1 MITPAMLKSFLRI
14 TRWLFLV
21 MVCAGLVWLGW
32 YGYTKGLGRHWRSL
46 LEKEF
51 ARYGLYIDVGK
62 ITLDPFRG
70 LIARDVQIFNNK
82 EEENLLAEINQ
93 VSLDINYAN
102 LFQHEPALNS
112 VDLSGATLI
121 VPLNFRSPQ
130 SGKVRVTDFHSR
142 IYLFPGRIEVRQAS
156 AQLYGIRINAAATL
170 IHPGNISTAVAAVA
184 NDPDP
189 SDVTIKFIA
198 NLFHELRRMRYPE
211 PAVLSFSFQMD
222 LANPRDWR
230 ISDGS
235 LVAPDVKKSS
245 AELKDLAA
253 KFSFENQRLS
263 LHSLHITD
271 SRGELFAL
279 GTWDVTNGEKKFQ
292 VRSTIDLPQL
302 FRDEPGFDWLR
313 EWEFAQPPEFEL
325 EGALLR
331 NWEPQIVG
339 KLSLEQFSV
348 RGVTFQG
355 LRAEFSR
362 RGKSWMASNVELTHR
377 TGTVTGEVIDRPQ
390 EFRLRLHSALNP
402 KAIAPL
408 LPTAFLSLLSD
419 WEFQAPPVVQ
429 IDLQGSSPEIRR
441 LNGSGQCWLGPSRF
455 RGVSIDSGS
464 ATFRLK
470 PWQISFENV
479 RISRAEGVAT
489 GSFVLNLRTKKL
501 AQLEAEAHLQP
512 AAIAAWFAPSFLPL
526 LDHFQFSQA
535 PALNLKSNEQNGRT
549 ELSMHID
556 ADSGV
561 VFRCGLLEM
570 PFASASADLRQNQDE
585 TDLTIPNGR
594 IGQGQCSVT
603 LQQSHPNATLDSEVN
618 FNRVSLSDLRI
629 RSTFLA
635 GWEGELSG
643 WLKSGFDA
651 SDSTRD
657 RAEGKL
663 TLDTGDLSQLHFVEP
678 GFKKL
683 VSAGFNR
690 LGQLDVEFV
699 VDLGL
704 LKISQL
710 SLVSGE
716 HVVDLSGSVDLSTGA
731 TQLSG
736 HLDQEAA
743 IARVTGSITDPDWEI
758 TVPHRD

>member
-1 MITPAMLKSFLRI
+1 MFRRLPRI
-14 TRWLFLV
+14 TRWLLLV
-21 MVCAGLVWLGW
+21 LVCAGLVWLGW

-51 ARYGLYIDVGK
+51 ARYGLYIDIGK

-93 VSLDINYAN
+93 ASLDINYAN

-112 VDLSGATLI
+112 VDLSGATLL

-130 SGKVRVTDFHSR
+130 SGKVRVTDFHAR

-170 IHPGNISTAVAAVA
+170 IHPQNISTAVAAVA

-189 SDVTIKFIA
+189 SDATIKFIA
-198 NLFHELRRMRYPE
+198 DLFHELRGIRYLE

-230 ISDGS
+230 ISEGS
-235 LVAPDVKKSS
+235 LVAPDVKKGT

-253 KFSFENQRLS
+253 KFSFDNQRLS
-263 LHSLHITD
+263 LRSLHVTD

-279 GTWDVTNGEKKFQ
+279 GTWDVGTGEKKFQ
-292 VRSTIDLPQL
+292 VRSTLDLAQL

-313 EWEFAQPPEFEL
+313 EWEFTQAPEFEL
-325 EGALLR
+325 KGALLR
-331 NWEPQIVG
+331 NWEPQIIG

-362 RGKSWMASNVELTHR
+362 QGKSWMASNVELTHR

-402 KAIAPL
+402 RAITPL
-408 LPTAFLSLLSD
+408 LPTAFLSLLSNWD
-419 WEFQAPPVVQ
+419 FQAPPVVQ
-429 IDLQGSSPEIRR
+429 IDLQGSSPEIRQ
-441 LNGSGQCWLGPSRF
+441 LNGSGQCWLGPTRF

-464 ATFRLK
+464 GTFRLK
-470 PWQISFENV
+470 PWKISFENV

-501 AQLEAEAHLQP
+501 TQLEAEARLQP
-512 AAIAAWFAPSFLPL
+512 AAMAAWFAPSFLPL
-526 LDHFQFSQA
+526 LDHLQFPQA
-535 PALNLKSNEQNGRT
+535 PKLNLTSNEHGRQT
-549 ELSMHID
+549 ELAMHID

-570 PFASASADLRQNQDE
+570 PLVTASADLRKNQDGV
-585 TDLTIPNGR
+585 DLTIGNGR
-594 IGQGQCSVT
+594 IGQGQCSVAI
-603 LQQSHPNATLDSEVN
+603 QQTHPNATLDSEVN

-629 RSTFLA
+629 RSSLLA
-635 GWEGELSG
+635 GLQGELSG
-643 WLKSGFDA
+643 WLKTGFDV
-651 SDSTRD
+651 SDSARD
-657 RAEGKL
+657 RAEAKL
-663 TLDTGDLSQLHFVEP
+663 VLETDDLSQLHFVEP

-690 LGQLDVEFV
+690 LGQLEAEFV
-699 VDLGL
+699 VGLGF
-704 LKISQL
+704 LKIGQL
-710 SLVSGE
+710 SLVSGG
-716 HVVDLSGSVDLSTGA
+716 HVLDLAGSVDLNTGA

-758 TVPHRD
+758 IFPRRD